1 MAAVPKHPT
10 ATLSVDYGRDDDV
23 LYITVGKPRSAE
35 GEDGPSGIVYRHAT
49 DDNAACGVTI
59 IGFRRNG
66 WHENLGE
73 LARLIAGHLGR
84 KVSLVETLVRNS
96 TTAAAASQ

>member
-1 MAAVPKHPT
+1 MAAVPKHP
-10 ATLSVDYGRDDDV
+10 AAMLSIDYGRDDDV
-23 LYITVGKPRSAE
+23 LYITVGKPRLAE
-35 GEDGPSGIVYRHAT
+35 GEDGPNGIVYRYAT

-84 KVSLVETLVRNS
+84 KVSRVEALVRKS
-96 TTAAAASQ
+96 TAVAATSH